1 MSDLILYLIMAAVGY
16 FVGSRFR
23 NKKEKLAWTGKIQTV
38 AIILLVFTM
47 GTRMGANDEVIKNLG
62 PIGLYALIIT
72 AAVFVFSTTAV
83 FAARKLVRIDRFG
96 HLNGSD
102 RVKSEST
109 PADGD
114 RGIDRM
120 TIYIILSVCAG
131 MASGFIFVRRLF
143 NSFDAFNSMA
153 GTAIQAGLCILLLFV
168 GLDLGLDGTVAGNFR
183 RVGLR
188 VFVFPLANISGT
200 LAACAVCYLFIPVSL
215 KELLAIG
222 AGLGWYSL
230 APGIIMDAGFVTASA
245 ISFMHNVMRELFAI
259 ILIPFIAKKI
269 GYTETIALPGAASMD
284 VCLPIV
290 ERATGGD
297 IAVYSFVSGV
307 VLSAAV
313 PVIVPLIIG

>member
-72 AAVFVFSTTAV
+72 AAVFVFSTAAV
-83 FAARKLVRIDRFG
+83 FAARNLVRIDRFG

-200 LAACAVCYLFIPVSL
+200 LAACAVCSLFIPVSL

>member
-72 AAVFVFSTTAV
+72 AAVFVFSTAAV

-200 LAACAVCYLFIPVSL
+200 LAACAVCSLFIPVSL